1 MNEARYVVGIDLGT
15 THCVVAYAPITKDL
29 KPDIRVFNIPQ
40 IIAPH
45 EVKALPLLPSFLF
58 LPGPHDVPSGSLRLP
73 WDTSDV
79 EPEYV
84 VGEFARQR
92 GAELPHRLIS
102 SAKSW
107 LCHSGVDRTQPI
119 LPWGSPKDVK
129 KLSPVDALSR
139 LLTHIRN
146 AWNYEIAKYD
156 PQLFL
161 EHQDILITVP
171 ASFDAVARE
180 LTVRA
185 AQMAGFE
192 HFTLLEEPQ
201 SAFYGWIYDH
211 EESWRELVKVGDLIL
226 VCDVGGGTTDFS
238 LIEVSE
244 EDGSLVLKRIAVG
257 EHLLLGGDNMD
268 LALAY
273 LLRQRLSSRLDE
285 WQFRMLWY
293 QCRIAK
299 EKLLSRR
306 EAQSE
311 PVVILGRG
319 TSLIGGTL
327 RTELT
332 INDIH
337 QVLLEG
343 FFPLCSLDDV
353 PQKKTKMGVR
363 EMGLPYEDDPAITK
377 HMAYF
382 IKRQMKGGDVFPTAV
397 LFNGGVMK
405 AELFRRRV
413 IEVIESWGREGA
425 VRDLIGGM
433 SYLTDSD
440 SAGKTTELDLAVARG
455 AAYYGFV
462 RRGRGVRI
470 RAGASRTYYIGIESS
485 MPSVPGIPT
494 PVKALCVVPFGMEE
508 GTSVEL
514 KDQEFG
520 LVVGQPAVFSLMAST
535 VRQDDEAGAI
545 VEDWEGAIQPVATM
559 ETLLPPSEEPQSE
572 KDTEGTI
579 IPVWLQSSMTE
590 VGTLELHCVDALNP
604 QRRWKLTFNLKERE
618 SN

>member
-15 THCVVAYAPITKDL
+15 THCVVSYAPITKDL

-58 LPGPHDVPSGSLRLP
+58 LPGPHDVLSGSLRLP

-146 AWNYEIAKYD
+146 AWNYEIAKDD

-382 IKRQMKGGDVFPTAV
+382 IKRQMKGGDVFPTVV

-405 AELFRRRV
+405 AEPFRRRV

-433 SYLTDSD
+433 SYLTDAD

-559 ETLLPPSEEPQSE
+559 ETLLPTSEEPQSE
-572 KDTEGTI
+572 EDTEGTI

>member
-146 AWNYEIAKYD
+146 AWNYEIAKDD

-405 AELFRRRV
+405 AEPFRRRV